1 MRGFLHEKKKK
12 KQKRNIYLR
21 GDTFDAH
28 GIRWALHKGRTDAAL
43 WAKFVSCYTTVLFLI
58 ELMIC
63 LCCECCGMWAR
74 ESRERP
80 GAAEINIV
88 IVTSSRRK
96 PIQYGTD

>member
-63 LCCECCGMWAR
+63 LCCECCAMLDVAR
-74 ESRERP
+74 VR
-80 GAAEINIV
+80 AAEIL
-88 IVTSSRRK
+88 K
-96 PIQYGTD
+96 